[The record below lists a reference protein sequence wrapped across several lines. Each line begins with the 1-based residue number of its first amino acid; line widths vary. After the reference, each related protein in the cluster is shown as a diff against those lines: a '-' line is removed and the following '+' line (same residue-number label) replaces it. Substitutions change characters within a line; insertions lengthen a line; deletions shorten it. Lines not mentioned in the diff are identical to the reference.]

1 MTAAYATARHT
12 DATRT
17 VSRWADY
24 LFTSRGASSTTLR
37 SARAEV
43 SRAFAAHAKTS
54 TDTQAEARRLDT
66 LATSF
71 AREVFAGLYDAADTV
86 ALDKPAPDTQ
96 LVQRAHDQLA
106 ALPEYQQLAAQVAGD
121 PDLAALAT
129 AQLLRGVAGA
139 LPQVAEQ
146 ERQQAQQDAQQ
157 ALGRAQRGPKA
168 DADGAMRRAM
178 RAACADAA
186 QATADAADAMDA
198 LAPGL
203 GETPAQHEQ
212 DGTARMSL
220 AERVSSDARLK
231 RVMKLAGR
239 LRRLASDGRKVRDDL
254 GASTLVGT
262 TIGGDLPRAL
272 PTELGLLRHAR
283 LRRVQLA
290 KLADRRLQQYHVVG
304 DVPKGRGPI
313 VVLLDESSS
322 MEGERSLWATAV
334 ALACLG
340 TAARERRACTVIG
353 FNGSVRYVVRLD
365 AAGKAWRHSTSDM
378 ALATAMGGCAEV
390 ALHVASSR
398 PNGGTDFAPALRAA
412 LQLEDGVTRE
422 RADLVLVT
430 DGHAEA
436 PTSVMQALTAA
447 KEDGLRVFGLTVGG
461 GSLGHAVRQLTD
473 HVVDLDAAS
482 SSDDSKAVANALP

>member
-1 MTAAYATARHT
+1 MTAAAYTTARHT

-24 LFTSRGASSTTLR
+24 LFTTREAASTELRGARSTLAGAYR
-37 SARAEV
+37 Q
-43 SRAFAAHAKTS
+43 HGKTA
-54 TDTQAEARRLDT
+54 DAAEARRMDA
-66 LATSF
+66 LATAT
-71 AREVFAGLYDAADTV
+71 AREVFAGLYDADEAQ
-86 ALDKPAPDTQ
+86 LLEKPAPDTELISRVHAQ
-96 LVQRAHDQLA
+96 LQQ
-106 ALPEYQQLAAQVAGD
+106 LPEFAQLQAQVAGD

-146 ERQQAQQDAQQ
+146 DRQQAQQQAQQ
-157 ALGRAQRGPKA
+157 ALGARAQRGPA
-168 DADGAMRRAM
+168 ADGDGALRRAL
-178 RAACADAA
+178 RAACSDAA
-186 QATADAADAMDA
+186 QAAAEAADGLEG

-203 GETPAQHEQ
+203 GATPAQHQQ
-212 DGTARMSL
+212 DGAARMAL
-220 AERVSSDARLK
+220 AERVAADARLK

-239 LRRLASDGRKVRDDL
+239 LRRLASEGRKVRDEL
-254 GASTLVGT
+254 GADTLVGT

-272 PTELGLLRHAR
+272 PTELGLLRHPR

-304 DVPKGRGPI
+304 QVPQGRGPV
-313 VVLLDESSS
+313 VVLLDESGS
-322 MEGERSLWATAV
+322 MEGERSLWAAAV

-353 FNGSVRYVVRLD
+353 FNGAVRYVVRLD
-365 AAGKAWRHSTSDM
+365 AQGRAWSHSTHDV
-378 ALATAMGGCAEV
+378 AQATAMGGCAEV

-398 PNGGTDFAPALRAA
+398 PDGGTRFAPPLLAA
-412 LQLEDGVTRE
+412 LELEDGVTRE

-436 PTSVMQALTAA
+436 PTSVMERLQAA
-447 KEDGLRVFGLTVGG
+447 KRGGLRVFGLTVGG
-461 GSLGHAVRQLTD
+461 GSLGHAVQQLAD
-473 HVVDLDAAS
+473 HVVDLDSAS
-482 SSDDSKAVANALP
+482 GANDGKVVAGAIP